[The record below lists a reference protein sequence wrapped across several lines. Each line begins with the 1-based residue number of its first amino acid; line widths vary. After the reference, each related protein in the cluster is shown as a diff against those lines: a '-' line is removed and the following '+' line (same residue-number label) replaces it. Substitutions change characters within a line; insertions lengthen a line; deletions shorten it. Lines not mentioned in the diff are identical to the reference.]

1 MFISRKNEKHARML
15 IHFGTVNDLMY
26 LEPEKS
32 SLSGHLGRTL
42 IMKPSINLLL
52 PIPCCHEHSRDYYSS
67 QHLAFGWN
75 LRNIT
80 SLEQRG
86 THTLLPLKV
95 VIEEF
100 DYEKKK
106 N

>member
-1 MFISRKNEKHARML
+1 MSLK
-15 IHFGTVNDLMY
+15 
-26 LEPEKS
+26 PEKLS
-32 SLSGHLGRTL
+32 FSGHLGGTL
-42 IMKPSINLLL
+42 IMKPSINLML
-52 PIPCCHEHSRDYYSS
+52 PIPCCHERSRDYYSS
-67 QHLAFGWN
+67 QHLAFVWN

-100 DYEKKK
+100 DYKRRKTD
-106 N
+106 